1 MCFSLMLAFLGY
13 NGSNADLG
21 LKGKDTAVHLCAD
34 QLHMLNCTWF
44 EVQRMEIITHPSVKL
59 VLKKKERKKLQTFVW
74 VLRSAKGG
82 TYLKMGGVGESGRE
96 IKINFII

>member
-21 LKGKDTAVHLCAD
+21 LKGKDTAVHVCAD

-44 EVQRMEIITHPSVKL
+44 EVQRLEIITHPSVKL
-59 VLKKKERKKLQTFVW
+59 VLKKRKKEASNICVG
-74 VLRSAKGG
+74 VEVSKGG
-82 TYLKMGGVGESGRE
+82 HLFENGRGGGEWEGN
-96 IKINFII
+96 KD

>member
-1 MCFSLMLAFLGY
+1 
-13 NGSNADLG
+13 
-21 LKGKDTAVHLCAD
+21 
-34 QLHMLNCTWF
+34 
-44 EVQRMEIITHPSVKL
+44 MEIITHPSVKL